1 MADGLPYLDGEE
13 LRRLVGWPDAVD
25 AIERALLDGT
35 APGNTP
41 LRTVVDVAAGQLLL
55 MPAEAGAHAG
65 VKLTSVRAT
74 AGEAPRIQG
83 VYLLLDA
90 TSLSPLALQ
99 DAVVLTQ
106 LRTAAVSAV
115 AARRLAVP
123 DASRLVVFGRGPQS
137 DGHVEALRCVRPIRE
152 VTVVGRDQRGVEAL
166 PDADLVACC
175 TTAREPLFDSA
186 LLRPDATVV
195 AVGSHEPD
203 AREVDT
209 ALVRRATVVVETRA
223 SALVESGD
231 VLLAIADG
239 VHLDE
244 AIDGE
249 LADLVNGRVP
259 VEPGRPRLFKSV
271 GEAWGDLVLASL
283 AFQRR

>member
-1 MADGLPYLDGEE
+1 MADRLPYLDGEE

-25 AIERALLDGT
+25 AIEQALLDGT
-35 APGNTP
+35 APGHTP
-41 LRTVVDVAAGQLLL
+41 LRTVVDVGAGQLLL
-55 MPAEAGAHAG
+55 MPAEAGAYVG
-65 VKLTSVRAT
+65 VKLASVRAT
-74 AGEAPRIQG
+74 AGDGPRIQG
-83 VYLLLDA
+83 VYVLFDA
-90 TSLSPLALQ
+90 ASLSPLALL

-115 AARRLAVP
+115 AAKHLAVP
-123 DASRLVVFGRGPQS
+123 DASRLVVFGRGPQAV
-137 DGHVEALRCVRPIRE
+137 GHVEALRCVRPIRQ
-152 VTVVGRDQRGVEAL
+152 VTVVGRDRRGVEAL
-166 PDADLVACC
+166 SDADLVACC

-203 AREVDT
+203 VREVDT

-223 SALVESGD
+223 SALAESGD
-231 VLLAIADG
+231 VLLAVADG

-249 LADLVNGRVP
+249 FADLVNGRVP

-283 AFQRR
+283 AVQRR